1 LKKRCFVI
9 CPIGSKD
16 SDIRKR
22 SDQILKYVINPAAE
36 SCGYEVIRGDQ
47 IDSPGM
53 ITSQV
58 IQHLLEDELTI
69 ADLTGRNPNVFYEL
83 ALRHAIGKPIIHI
96 KEISESIPFD
106 VLGIRIIDI
115 DSRYIDDIEKAKET
129 IKDYIKTIESNPNK
143 IDENPITIS
152 KNSITISSLINDLKN
167 IQSQID
173 TKSSNN
179 NKSLSNNLT
188 SYYNQKI
195 DEAIQELSNLGDLKE
210 KASSIKIL
218 WVDDFPANNKSI
230 MDIYKNIGVQFDV
243 AIDNEYAFDL
253 LEKNKYNL
261 VITDM
266 GRHSE
271 NMAGIS
277 LIKNIKK
284 MPINLK
290 PPVILY
296 ASQKAISMYG
306 SLARAEGVL
315 YVTSSAKD
323 LVMTINQII
332 SA

>member
-1 LKKRCFVI
+1 
-9 CPIGSKD
+9 
-16 SDIRKR
+16 
-22 SDQILKYVINPAAE
+22 
-36 SCGYEVIRGDQ
+36 
-47 IDSPGM
+47 M

-106 VLGIRIIDI
+106 VLGIRVIDI
-115 DSRYIDDIEKAKET
+115 NSAYIDDIKKAKKT
-129 IKDYIKTIESNPNK
+129 IKEYIKTIENEPYK
-143 IDENPITIS
+143 IDENPITMS
-152 KNSITISSLINDLKN
+152 KNSMTISSLVNDLKS
-167 IQSQID
+167 IQSRID
-173 TKSSNN
+173 TNNNN

-195 DEAIQELSNLGDLKE
+195 DEAIEELSKLGDLKE
-210 KASSIKIL
+210 KASSMKIL

-230 MDIYKNIGVQFDV
+230 MDIYQNIGVDFDI
-243 AIDNEYAFDL
+243 AIDSEDAYEL

-261 VITDM
+261 IITDM

-271 NMAGIS
+271 NMAGLS

-284 MPINLK
+284 MSINPK

-296 ASQKAISMYG
+296 ASQKAIDMYG
-306 SLARAEGVL
+306 SLAIGEGAKL
-315 YVTSSAKD
+315 ATSSARE
-323 LVMTINQII
+323 LIMMINQMI
-332 SA
+332 AA

>member
-9 CPIGSKD
+9 CPIGPKD

-83 ALRHAIGKPIIHI
+83 ALRHAIGKPVIHI

-129 IKDYIKTIESNPNK
+129 IKDYIQTIESKPNK

-152 KNSITISSLINDLKN
+152 KNSITISSLVNDLKS
-167 IQSQID
+167 IQSRIN
-173 TKSSNN
+173 TNSNN

-195 DEAIQELSNLGDLKE
+195 DEAIEELSKLGDLKE
-210 KASSIKIL
+210 KASSMKIL

-230 MDIYKNIGVQFDV
+230 MDIYKNIGVNFDI
-243 AIDNEYAFDL
+243 AIENEDTYEL

-266 GRHSE
+266 GRHSN

-277 LIKNIKK
+277 LIKNINK
-284 MPINLK
+284 MSINPK

-296 ASQKAISMYG
+296 ASQKAIDMYG
-306 SLARAEGVL
+306 SLARGEGAL

-323 LVMTINQII
+323 LVIAINQII

>member
-9 CPIGSKD
+9 CPIGSKA
-16 SDIRKR
+16 SEIRKR

-36 SCGYEVIRGDQ
+36 SCGYEVIRGDH

-58 IQHLLEDELTI
+58 IQHLMEDELTI

-83 ALRHAIGKPIIHI
+83 ALRHAIGKPVIHI
-96 KEISESIPFD
+96 KEISESLPFD

-129 IKDYIKTIESNPNK
+129 IKEYIKTIEREPNR

-152 KNSITISSLINDLKN
+152 KNSITISALVTDLKN
-167 IQSQID
+167 IQLEID
-173 TKSSNN
+173 TKND
-179 NKSLSNNLT
+179 KSTSNNLT

-195 DEAIQELSNLGDLKE
+195 EEAIQELSQLGDLKE
-210 KASSIKIL
+210 KATSMNIL
-218 WVDDFPANNKSI
+218 WVDDFPANNQSI
-230 MDIYKNIGVQFDV
+230 MDIYKNIGVHFDI
-243 AIDNEYAFDL
+243 AIDNETAYEL

-266 GRHSE
+266 GRHSQ

-277 LIKNIKK
+277 LIKNLKK
-284 MPINLK
+284 MSINPK
-290 PPVILY
+290 PQVILY
-296 ASQKAISMYG
+296 ASKKAISMYG
-306 SLARAEGVL
+306 SLARAEGTIL
-315 YVTSSAKD
+315 VTSSARD
-323 LVMTINQII
+323 LIMMINQII
-332 SA
+332 AA